1 ADVANIFLSGPS
13 RNRGFSFPLD
23 VPASKVAPDVR
34 RTRGVTDIQTT
45 VTKHKAKVA
54 VGIRQDRAAGVR
66 LPDDLNFIR
75 VDVPVWV
82 SVVDRVP
89 GRERR
94 GVFHPIDNLRRH
106 KADGVL
112 SRKLRVP
119 A

>member
-1 ADVANIFLSGPS
+1 PVCGLGVLHGPECYKAHVANVILSRPCG
-13 RNRGFSFPLD
+13 NRGFCFPLD
-23 VPASKVAPDVR
+23 VPASKVTPDTW
-34 RTRGVTDIQTT
+34 RTGGVTDIQST

-66 LPDDLNFIR
+66 LSDDLNFIR

-94 GVFHPIDNLRRH
+94 GEI
-106 KADGVL
+106 
-112 SRKLRVP
+112 
-119 A
+119 